1 MAATITIADV
11 KDGFDTDLPD
21 SQLQIAITLANQ
33 ADACLDANG
42 VPDDLQSAL
51 KVLAARHIAYMQSNS
66 GRGGV
71 TSESAPSGASRSYGR
86 WTGNGGSPYYG
97 LIEQMDQ
104 TGCIK
109 ALFENQANLWLRSV
123 G

>member
-1 MAATITIADV
+1 MAATITIDDV

-21 SQLQIAITLANQ
+21 SQITIAITLANQ
-33 ADACLDANG
+33 ADACLDSNA

-51 KVLAARHIAYMQSNS
+51 KVLAARHVLYLQSNS

-71 TSESAPSGASRSYGR
+71 TSESAPSGASRSYGK
-86 WTGNGGSPYYG
+86 WTGDGGSPYFG
-97 LIEQMDQ
+97 LIEQMDR
-104 TGCIK
+104 TGCIS
-109 ALFENQANLWLRSV
+109 ALFENKANLWLRSV